1 MSAIRGI
8 SAMPGPGSS
17 KAPSFSGE
25 TSELLEFLEVFE
37 DLATSCGLTDA
48 DKCKMLVRY
57 INLEMKR
64 FWVTLTGYESKDYG
78 VFKTNILSQYPGAA
92 KGVCYMICDLE
103 CCLVT

>member
-17 KAPSFSGE
+17 KALSFSRE

-37 DLATSCGLTDA
+37 DLATSCGLTDP

-57 INLEMKR
+57 VNLEMKR

-78 VFKTNILSQYPGAA
+78 VFKTNILSQYPGAT
-92 KGVCYMICDLE
+92 VISHTFVL
-103 CCLVT
+103 LI